1 MLQKMGSAVSAQL
14 SAEEARALTDAYL
27 RAVAERY
34 ARLETDK
41 ASPPLDQVFFVT
53 KARERKRKLEP
64 ASRVDLPADPERF
77 SATDVPALGQQVR
90 EDSLLSRPL
99 TLGEMLRSA
108 KRAVLLGEP
117 GSGKTTALQF
127 ITLTFAQGA
136 HAERLGVEA
145 RWIPVF
151 IVLQLRAADLAK
163 QRLLDVI
170 VTEVSWFLQDK
181 PEAVV
186 RALVGEHWLKAEEVL
201 VLLDGLDEVAQDRVL
216 VQENVARLRH
226 ERVRIVITSRPA
238 GFDAL
243 SDFQTFELM
252 PLEDGAQGVSFLAA
266 WLRAL
271 EVSSHEE
278 KAKQLYAALQ
288 AQPALQRFL
297 GNPLFMRLSAA
308 HYKRTGNV
316 ARNRADLYESWVEEA
331 WARAQQRGATLQKE
345 KALAALE
352 AIAWHRQR
360 GGDNEESAL
369 IEALRA
375 QQICAD
381 HGEAQALLKLLCEQ
395 MGLLAR
401 AVLYE
406 GSRKLRRYLFAHQ
419 TVREY
424 LVAQHLKR
432 AWALHPRRTLR
443 FLKPRL
449 HLPAWREPLLLL
461 AASLTKEEAK
471 RLAAYGLKARSP
483 YESHLCRDLR
493 VALELVAATGLMWE
507 DVDGLRPRVEQA
519 LVQAPMQTRV
529 KIVRALGE
537 LREAGAV
544 DALLQALRDEDVEVR
559 IAAAQALGA
568 IGSE

>member
-170 VTEVSWFLQDK
+170 VTEVSGFLQDK

-331 WARAQQRGATLQKE
+331 WARAQQRGATPLQKE

-461 AASLTKEEAK
+461 AASLTKKEEAK

-493 VALELVAATGLMWE
+493 VALELVAATGL
-507 DVDGLRPRVEQA
+507 
-519 LVQAPMQTRV
+519 
-529 KIVRALGE
+529 IVG
-537 LREAGAV
+537 GC
-544 DALLQALRDEDVEVR
+544 
-559 IAAAQALGA
+559 
-568 IGSE
+568 